1 VSDPSLP
8 REFRPVPGGFG
19 RQMKPLVVLFIL
31 LFVIMLFLG
40 SALFGGNAAG
50 GVLCAV
56 VLCGSLLGVQYAK
69 YVKKQEGTVLR
80 FSEHGIELT
89 DTWGWRVSLAWRD
102 MTHVGPVMTQTVNPK
117 AMGVPGGVQVSAGP
131 ARSLGIS
138 GWGERV
144 IPRSAPGWQ
153 RQLLATAP
161 TNPTDG
167 RPMVAI
173 PLGDIDPN
181 WAAGPMGQWLRQYRP
196 DLLG

>member
-1 VSDPSLP
+1 VSDSSQLP

-19 RQMKPLVVLFIL
+19 RQIKPLIALFVL

-50 GVLCAV
+50 GVLAAV
-56 VLCGSLLGVQYAK
+56 VVCGSLLGIQYAK

-80 FSEHGIELT
+80 FSEQGIELT

-102 MTHVGPVMTQTVNPK
+102 MTHVGPVTTQTVNPK
-117 AMGVPGGVQVSAGP
+117 AMGPEAVKVSAGP
-131 ARSLGIS
+131 TKSLGIA

-144 IPRSAPGWQ
+144 IPRNAPGWQ

-167 RPMVAI
+167 RPMVSI

-181 WAAGPMGQWLRQYRP
+181 WTSGPMVQWFRHYRP